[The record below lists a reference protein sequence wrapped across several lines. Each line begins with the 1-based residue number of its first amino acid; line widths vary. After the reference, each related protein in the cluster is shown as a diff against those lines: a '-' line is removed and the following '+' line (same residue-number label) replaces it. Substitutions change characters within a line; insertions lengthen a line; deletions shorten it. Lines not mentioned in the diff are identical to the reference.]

1 MHFHP
6 ALAPVKIGV
15 LPLSKKLSDEA
26 FEIYKKLSKRYNCE
40 FDDRGNIGKRYRR
53 QDEIGTPFCLTYDFE
68 SAEDKAVTIRMRDS
82 MEQVRVPIDQL
93 DAWFL
98 DKFDF

>member
-1 MHFHP
+1 
-6 ALAPVKIGV
+6 
-15 LPLSKKLSDEA
+15 
-26 FEIYKKLSKRYNCE
+26 
-40 FDDRGNIGKRYRR
+40 
-53 QDEIGTPFCLTYDFE
+53 
-68 SAEDKAVTIRMRDS
+68 MRDS